1 MRALLCNVN
10 KVQTTNKTSSQ
21 RKKTSKPCSKAESS
35 AKPRSADSCEPRRTM
50 ERDGGDGGDGDTVRR
65 SQRRGYLGPRQ
76 QVVWTLCCV
85 TAHIGSYMSCV
96 LSLLSHRILPESL
109 VPLAPWVVV
118 SKFVL
123 KIFVRSNFVIV
134 SLLRLTN
141 KDTVLRTRSS
151 RKPGRETPVLI
162 AGDCPCG
169 APSSFF

>member
-1 MRALLCNVN
+1 
-10 KVQTTNKTSSQ
+10 
-21 RKKTSKPCSKAESS
+21 
-35 AKPRSADSCEPRRTM
+35 
-50 ERDGGDGGDGDTVRR
+50 
-65 SQRRGYLGPRQ
+65 
-76 QVVWTLCCV
+76 
-85 TAHIGSYMSCV
+85 MSCV